1 MASIIDA
8 MQRYE
13 KIMLRCAWAMLHRCL
28 QCSTTRS
35 LDCSPNKDRPI
46 SLMPDAN
53 SPIISTKHSLLWWL
67 KEEMRL
73 CNSPDSQIQTAQYLF
88 KRCLLLSYNT
98 RPLFCSSTH
107 APGHFHH
114 H

>member
-1 MASIIDA
+1 MASSIDA

-35 LDCSPNKDRPI
+35 LDCSPNKGRPI
-46 SLMPDAN
+46 SLMPDAH

-73 CNSPDSQIQTAQYLF
+73 CNSPVDLF
-88 KRCLLLSYNT
+88 HKVGNIRYTGNH
-98 RPLFCSSTH
+98 RGADKNYACS
-107 APGHFHH
+107 
-114 H
+114 

>member
-8 MQRYE
+8 MPRCE
-13 KIMLRCAWAMLHRCL
+13 KIMLRCAWAMPPRCL

-35 LDCSPNKDRPI
+35 LDCSPDKGRPI

-67 KEEMRL
+67 KGEMRL
-73 CNSPDSQIQTAQYLF
+73 CNSPAE
-88 KRCLLLSYNT
+88 LLLKLDKLE
-98 RPLFCSSTH
+98 PLCYPDFGLTVLLRV
-107 APGHFHH
+107 
-114 H
+114 